1 MTDPFLIATAG
12 LYLGLFWGLVA
23 ACLVLGWSLYG
34 IWCGIAIYRRRRG
47 HADWLR
53 TLEVIE
59 GVCGSGFPQV
69 RDTTQYLRRIAT
81 GEAESLDDWQVAM
94 RRKYEKDYAT

>member
-1 MTDPFLIATAG
+1 MTDPFLLATAG

-34 IWCGIAIYRRRRG
+34 IWCGIAMRRRRRG

-53 TLEVIE
+53 TLDVIE
-59 GVCGSGFPQV
+59 HAGGSGFPQV
-69 RDTTQYLRRIAT
+69 RDTTQYLRRIAL
-81 GEAESLDDWQVAM
+81 GNAESLECWQAAM
-94 RRKYEKDYAT
+94 RRKYEKDYTT